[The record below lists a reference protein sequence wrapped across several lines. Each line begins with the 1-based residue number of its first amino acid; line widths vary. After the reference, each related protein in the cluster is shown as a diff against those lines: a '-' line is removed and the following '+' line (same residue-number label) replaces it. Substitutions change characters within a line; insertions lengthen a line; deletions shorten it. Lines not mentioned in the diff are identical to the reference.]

1 MCSCV
6 DYYDNTDYNET
17 TETVA
22 TNRPVISEDDRMPT
36 YAYYI
41 IGIGGGVLLIVLT
54 LVVFCFTYTC
64 YVKYKNA
71 KELAT
76 TSEDPWKQQFYTVS
90 AAVYML
96 AKYSTKHFSSY
107 NSKIWFS

>member
-6 DYYDNTDYNET
+6 DYYNSTDIYDT
-17 TETVA
+17 TEIVA
-22 TNRPVISEDDRMPT
+22 TNEPVISEDDRIPT

-41 IGIGGGVLLIVLT
+41 IGIGGGVLLIILA
-54 LVVFCFTYTC
+54 LVVCCYTC

-71 KELAT
+71 KELAIS
-76 TSEDPWKQQFYTVS
+76 SEDPRKQQFYTVS

-107 NSKIWFS
+107 KQ

>member
-6 DYYDNTDYNET
+6 DYYNSTDYDNT

-22 TNRPVISEDDRMPT
+22 TNSPVISEDDRIPT

-41 IGIGGGVLLIVLT
+41 IGIGSGVLLIILT
-54 LVVFCFTYTC
+54 LVVCCFTYTC

-71 KELAT
+71 KESPT
-76 TSEDPWKQQFYTVS
+76 TIEDPWKQQFYFVS
-90 AAVYML
+90 A
-96 AKYSTKHFSSY
+96 AKYSTKHFSS
-107 NSKIWFS
+107 